1 MSSQQLQWVL
11 LPCNYLLHNLLYANL
26 VEILESESQLLS
38 LNPKSNNNF
47 IYNQFLCLKVG
58 AE

>member
-1 MSSQQLQWVL
+1 MNSQQLQWVF

-38 LNPKSNNNF
+38 LNRKSNNNF
-47 IYNQFLCLKVG
+47 IYY
-58 AE
+58 